1 MTTAQAMGLSK
12 KCDMAAELAAR
23 VPPGLDTIG
32 TFYEGVEHCESHGV
46 RDKGTVKGHAYLV
59 LRRR

>member
-1 MTTAQAMGLSK
+1 
-12 KCDMAAELAAR
+12 MAAELAAR